1 MTGSMASEWN
11 GRKGVCYWFIGL
23 KPSLYSD
30 GRDNPIGRCRRCEV
44 CQPWVNRYW
53 TI

>member
-11 GRKGVCYWFIGL
+11 GRMGVCYWLIGL
-23 KPSLYSD
+23 EPSLYSD
-30 GRDNPIGRCRRCEV
+30 GRNIEIQRDLHREDL
-44 CQPWVNRYW
+44 QPWVNRYW